1 MAKKKPIS
9 NEKYL
14 RNPNQC
20 PSCQGADI
28 SAGEFNAD
36 GNEAWQKVTC
46 ENCGATWND
55 CFKLYGY
62 ADLTLKGAS

>member
-1 MAKKKPIS
+1 MTKKPIS

-20 PSCQGADI
+20 PACQGKDI
-28 SAGEFNAD
+28 SAGELNAD
-36 GNEAWQKVTC
+36 GNETWQEITC

-62 ADLTLKGAS
+62 ANLTLKGEF